1 MARLQQEL
9 NSYMQKLVML
19 VGTKEPYFTVL
30 CGMLDLLPPDPSRLP
45 ARDNDIL
52 AQMQTRV
59 AGRKGEGADGGRLNG
74 GSSSG
79 GDGGSGKLGGGGSGG
94 GFLSS
99 SGRRSSRSSLSGGG
113 GGDNNGNGS
122 RPTSLRKPSPSM
134 ARSGS
139 SGGGGIPG
147 ANGN

>member
-59 AGRKGEGADGGRLNG
+59 AGRRGEGSDGGRLN

-99 SGRRSSRSSLSGGG
+99 SGRRSSRSSLSGS
-113 GGDNNGNGS
+113 NGNGS

-139 SGGGGIPG
+139 GGGGGIPG
-147 ANGN
+147 TDGN